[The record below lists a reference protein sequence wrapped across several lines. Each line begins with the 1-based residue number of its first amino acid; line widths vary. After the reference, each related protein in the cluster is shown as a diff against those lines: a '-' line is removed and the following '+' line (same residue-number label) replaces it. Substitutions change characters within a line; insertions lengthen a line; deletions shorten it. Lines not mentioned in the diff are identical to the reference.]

1 MKVATTVILAGS
13 LLLAGITLPG
23 GVRAQSAVPL
33 VKTVVL
39 DPGHG
44 GKDPGACSGQYREK
58 DIVLKVAGY
67 LGALLEKHY
76 PDVKVIHTRKTD
88 VLIDLYE
95 RGNIANKAGA
105 DLFISIHVDAAQSR
119 SATGTSTYVMGVAK
133 EQANLEQAMREND
146 VITYESDYSTKYEG
160 YEPGSAESFI
170 IFSLMQYA
178 YREQSLAFADLVQR
192 QYARQLPLGNRGV
205 KQAGFLVLWKTACPA
220 VLTEMGFITN
230 PNDVRFVGSASGQKE
245 FARSLF
251 NAFSAYK
258 VKTEGRG
265 IPIVL
270 ASYDAAAG
278 ATDAEAAAEPAPQ
291 ATERTAPEAAAT
303 KENGT
308 KPTSG
313 VRYRVQVAG
322 STVRLD
328 ARSRQFGPYRGKVE
342 ERKIG
347 RMYKYFVGSETSY
360 TKALALQKEVRKVVK
375 DAFLVAFDGDRQITV
390 SEARR
395 LQAAR

>member
-1 MKVATTVILAGS
+1 MKVVATVILTCGLMLVAM
-13 LLLAGITLPG
+13 LLPRFGH
-23 GVRAQSAVPL
+23 AQSVVDE

-67 LGALLEKHY
+67 LGKLINKHY
-76 PDVKVIHTRKTD
+76 PDVKVIHTRTTD
-88 VLIDLYE
+88 VLIPLHE

-105 DLFISIHVDAAQSR
+105 DLFISIHVDAAKSR
-119 SATGTSTYVMGVAK
+119 SATGTSTYVMGVTK
-133 EQANLEQAMREND
+133 EEANLEQAMREND
-146 VITYESDYSTKYEG
+146 VIMYESDYTTNYQG

-170 IFSLMQYA
+170 IFSLMQYG
-178 YREQSLAFADLVQR
+178 YQGQSMEFASLVQK
-192 QYARQLPLGNRGV
+192 QYTNNLPLSNRGV
-205 KQAGFLVLWKTACPA
+205 RQAGYLVLWKTACPA

-230 PNDVRFVGSASGQKE
+230 ANDVRFVGSASGQKE

-265 IPIVL
+265 EPIVL
-270 ASYDAAAG
+270 TSYDAVG
-278 ATDAEAAAEPAPQ
+278 SSATSSKDDPKSD
-291 ATERTAPEAAAT
+291 PEA
-303 KENGT
+303 
-308 KPTSG
+308 TSG
-313 VRYRVQVAG
+313 DNRHSSSSSGICYRVQVAG
-322 STVRLD
+322 ASVRLD
-328 ARSRQFGPYRGKVE
+328 AKSREFGPYRGQVE
-342 ERKIG
+342 EKKIG

-360 TKALALQKEVRKVVK
+360 SDALALQKEVRKVVK
-375 DAFLVAFDGDRQITV
+375 DAFLVAFDGEKQISV

-395 LQAAR
+395 LQAER